1 MFFTGGVVW
10 FVRGERVLYGGSSV
24 VCTGGVVWFV
34 RGE

>member
-1 MFFTGGVVW
+1 MFCVGGVVW
-10 FVRGERVLYGGSSV
+10 FVRGISV